1 MDKNIIKDRISGSLM
16 AGAAGDALGYTVE
29 FMSRKSILAQYGS
42 KGITKFDLSSD
53 GKALVSDD
61 TQMTLFTACGMLM
74 GVTRGY
80 MRGIGG
86 QPEKYVDGA
95 YLDWYYTQTGKKKKM
110 LTDGFHYTWLR
121 DLPELAHLRAPGNT
135 CLSACESLYQG
146 KKVQNN
152 SKGCGG
158 IMRVAPMALL
168 MAGYWSRGESFYNV
182 QQMDEAGAEV
192 AAVTHK
198 HPLAFLPAAMLTHL
212 IYHIIRMEENEVK
225 ANMAGI
231 DLETIDSLDNIYKSE
246 YEEDKRYLANLT
258 RMAVTLAANDK
269 SDAEN
274 IRLLGEGW
282 TGEEAWAIALYC
294 AVRHVAC
301 MEDAIIA
308 AVNHDGDSDS
318 TGAVCGNIMGAIY
331 GYEAMKRKR
340 LFCPQG
346 KELEQ
351 TLELSEII
359 LTLADDLYTSCI
371 ISEYNPIDTPEKRQ
385 WYERYCNMRPV
396 GLNKK
401 LMYNRAY
408 TPERISELR
417 ENEIFVFGSN
427 LAGAHGGGAARLAY
441 NRFGAVWGEGVGLH
455 GQTYA
460 IPTMQG
466 GVDTIKPYVDAFIR
480 FAKEHSRLTFLV
492 TRIGCGI
499 AGFRDEEIAPL
510 FKDAIDVENIILPKE
525 FVENISLDGER
536 CYNLERF
543 LTAHKYNYENALRE
557 ITDGRKRTHWIWFI
571 FPQLAVLG
579 HSANAKY
586 YGISG
591 YDEAKAYY
599 EHPILGTRLREI
611 TMALLQHRGESAVDI
626 LGDIDAVKVRSCMTL
641 FDAVSPDDI
650 FQEVLNAFYEGTSD
664 KKTLDYM

>member
-231 DLETIDSLDNIYKSE
+231 ALETIDALDNIYKGE

-258 RMAVTLAANDK
+258 RMAVKLAANDK

-274 IRLLGEGW
+274 NRLLGEGW

-385 WYERYCNMRPV
+385 WYERYCEMS
-396 GLNKK
+396 
-401 LMYNRAY
+401 Y
-408 TPERISELR
+408 
-417 ENEIFVFGSN
+417 
-427 LAGAHGGGAARLAY
+427 
-441 NRFGAVWGEGVGLH
+441 
-455 GQTYA
+455 
-460 IPTMQG
+460 
-466 GVDTIKPYVDAFIR
+466 
-480 FAKEHSRLTFLV
+480 
-492 TRIGCGI
+492 
-499 AGFRDEEIAPL
+499 
-510 FKDAIDVENIILPKE
+510 
-525 FVENISLDGER
+525 
-536 CYNLERF
+536 
-543 LTAHKYNYENALRE
+543 
-557 ITDGRKRTHWIWFI
+557 KRV
-571 FPQLAVLG
+571 Q
-579 HSANAKY
+579 S
-586 YGISG
+586 
-591 YDEAKAYY
+591 
-599 EHPILGTRLREI
+599 
-611 TMALLQHRGESAVDI
+611 
-626 LGDIDAVKVRSCMTL
+626 
-641 FDAVSPDDI
+641 
-650 FQEVLNAFYEGTSD
+650 
-664 KKTLDYM
+664 